1 MPLRL
6 TASRPDRKA
15 PSLPPVGCCEN
26 RTKVYNWSDRRR
38 SFERQL
44 RLPIPKITI
53 LDRYVAWEVIAPF
66 LMGVGLLTFALV
78 TGRLVKLTEMV
89 VNHGVTIGE
98 VLGLIAYILPAFL
111 ELTLGMAVLL
121 GVLLGFGRMSGDQEM
136 TAARACGVSLY
147 RIAVP
152 VMGVALVVYA
162 ISTWFA
168 FSVRPWANQ
177 RLEDRLYYLTRTKAA
192 AGLREKVFNDQLPG
206 FVIYVD
212 HISDDD
218 GTLHGVLISDSHQQT
233 TIIGKRGV
241 VLPDEKGGGVT
252 IRLFDGSLFGTDAN
266 SDQSHVTSFRIY
278 DLNVRPKTAASTDLD
293 PEEMSYG
300 ELKARIAQARAA
312 GKPDYEA
319 ETELAAK
326 YTVPLATLM
335 FAMLGISLGLK
346 PARGGHS
353 ERFGVA
359 VGLFFFYYGLMRV
372 GRTLAERG
380 RLDAFVAM
388 SIPNVVFIALA
399 VWLFVRAAQDKGN
412 QGRGPGDVIWD
423 LVERYERRK
432 KAA

>member
-1 MPLRL
+1 MFCCE
-6 TASRPDRKA
+6 
-15 PSLPPVGCCEN
+15 PSLRASVP
-26 RTKVYNWSDRRR
+26 KV
-38 SFERQL
+38 
-44 RLPIPKITI
+44 TI
-53 LDRYVAWEVIAPF
+53 LDRYVAWEVLAPF

-89 VNHGVTIGE
+89 VNHGVTLGE
-98 VLGLIAYILPAFL
+98 VLGLIGYILPAFL

-152 VMGVALVVYA
+152 VMAVAVVVYA
-162 ISTWFA
+162 ISSWFA
-168 FSVRPWANQ
+168 FTVRPWANQ

-192 AGLREKVFNDQLPG
+192 AGLREKVFNDDLPG
-206 FVIYVD
+206 VMIYVD
-212 HISDDD
+212 HISNDD
-218 GTLHGVLISDSHQQT
+218 GTLHGVLISDSRDPHQQT
-233 TIIGKRGV
+233 TIIGKSGM
-241 VLPDEKGGGVT
+241 VLPDDKGGT
-252 IRLFDGSLFGTDAN
+252 TLRLFDGSLYGTEAN
-266 SDQSHVTSFRIY
+266 TDQSRVTSFRIY
-278 DLNVRPKTAASTDLD
+278 DLSFRPKETDLGSDRD
-293 PEEMSYG
+293 PDQLSYG
-300 ELKARIAQARAA
+300 ELKARTAKARAA

-335 FAMLGISLGLK
+335 FAMLGIALGLK

-380 RLDAFVAM
+380 TLTSFVAM
-388 SIPNVVFIALA
+388 SIPDLVFIALA

-412 QGRGPGDVIWD
+412 QGRGPGDIIWD
-423 LVERYERRK
+423 LVERYERSR